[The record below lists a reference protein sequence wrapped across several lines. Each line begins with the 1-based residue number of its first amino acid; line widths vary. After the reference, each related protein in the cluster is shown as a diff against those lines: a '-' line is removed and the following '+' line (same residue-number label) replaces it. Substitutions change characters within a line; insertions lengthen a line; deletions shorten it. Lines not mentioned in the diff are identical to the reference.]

1 MSSPTAERGKSPG
14 KRDTFSSR
22 KIFILAA
29 IGSAAGLGNIWRF
42 PYVAYEGGG
51 GAFMIPY
58 VVALLCA
65 GIPILF
71 FDYAL
76 GHGSRA
82 GAPLAFRRVDRKAEW
97 IGWWTVGICVVIG
110 IYYAAI
116 LAWAGSY
123 VYFSLTKA
131 WGSDPETFFM
141 KDFLNIS
148 DDVSMHIDV
157 VPTVMWPLV
166 AVWVVITIIM
176 ALGVQRGIGLFSAI
190 GIPVLLL
197 TFGTLVVQAL
207 FLPGAAAGLNAFF
220 TPDWSALLQGQV
232 WMSAIG
238 QIFFSL
244 SVGFGI
250 MITYSSYVQRD
261 NDMTGSGLVVGFAN
275 SSFELLAGIGVF
287 SALGFMAMSAAVPV
301 DEVVSSGI
309 GLAFIAFPTIISQ
322 APGGSVIGVLFFI
335 SLVIAGATSMV
346 SILEVIVSALRD
358 KLELGRVSASLIV
371 CIPMALFS
379 CLFLGSSSG
388 LYVLDTLDSFV
399 NSFGILAAALVAIVV
414 VVWLARKLPNLRNHL
429 NDHGTFKLGRFWT
442 ALVAVIIPVALLLLL
457 AQDFVKQMGEPYGG
471 YPQGFVNTF
480 GWGMVVFLI
489 VGGVVLSMIPWRG
502 HIHLDGPP
510 PHDDDE
516 FDEVP
521 ASPRIDPAT
530 GDPTTD
536 GGNR

>member
-29 IGSAAGLGNIWRF
+29 IGSAVGLGNIWRF

-97 IGWWTVGICVVIG
+97 IGWWTVGICVIIG

-141 KDFLNIS
+141 NDFLNIS
-148 DDVSMHIDV
+148 DDVSMHIDA

-166 AVWVVITIIM
+166 VVWIIITVIM

-197 TFGTLVVQAL
+197 TFGALVVQAL

-250 MITYSSYVQRD
+250 MVTYSSYVNRD

-301 DEVVSSGI
+301 GEVVSSGI

-371 CIPMALFS
+371 CVPMALFS

-414 VVWLARKLPNLRNHL
+414 VVWLARKLPNLRDHL
-429 NDHGTFKLGRFWT
+429 NEHGTFKLGRFWT
-442 ALVAVIIPVALLLLL
+442 ALVAVVIPVALLLLL

-471 YPQGFVNTF
+471 YPQGFVNVF

-489 VGGVVLSMIPWRG
+489 LGSVILSMIPWRG

-510 PHDDDE
+510 PHDDDD

-521 ASPRIDPAT
+521 ASPRTDPAA
-530 GDPTTD
+530 GNPTTD

>member
-1 MSSPTAERGKSPG
+1 MSSPVTSGRAPG

-22 KIFILAA
+22 RIFILAA
-29 IGSAAGLGNIWRF
+29 IGSAVGLGNIWRF

-76 GHGSRA
+76 GHRSRA

-131 WGSDPETFFM
+131 WGSDPEAFFM
-141 KDFLNIS
+141 NDFLHIS
-148 DDVSMHIDV
+148 EDVSVHVDV
-157 VPTVMWPLV
+157 VPSVLWPLV
-166 AVWVVITIIM
+166 AVWAVVTLIM
-176 ALGVQRGIGLFSAI
+176 AMGVQRGIGLLSAI

-207 FLPGAAAGLNAFF
+207 LLPGAAMGLNAFF
-220 TPDWSALLQGQV
+220 TPDWSALLEGKV

-250 MITYSSYVQRD
+250 MITYSSYVRRD

-287 SALGFMAMSAAVPV
+287 SALGFMATAAAVPV

-322 APGGSVIGVLFFI
+322 APGGTVIGVLFFI

-371 CIPMALFS
+371 CLPMALFS

-388 LYVLDTLDSFV
+388 LYVLDTLDAFV
-399 NSFGILAAALVAIVV
+399 NSFGILAAALIAIVV
-414 VVWLARKLPNLRNHL
+414 VVWLARKLSNLRNHL
-429 NDHGTFKLGRFWT
+429 NDHGTFKLGHFWT
-442 ALVAVIIPVALLLLL
+442 ALVAVVIPVALLVLLV
-457 AQDFVKQMGEPYGG
+457 QDFLTQLAEPYGG
-471 YPQGFVNTF
+471 YPQEFVNIF

-489 VGGVVLSMIPWRG
+489 VGGVILSLIPWRG
-502 HIHLDGPP
+502 HIHLDGAPP
-510 PHDDDE
+510 PEDDDD
-516 FDEVP
+516 FGDG
-521 ASPRIDPAT
+521 PAT
-530 GDPTTD
+530 PYGPAA
-536 GGNR
+536 GGPVPERGNR